1 MHILE
6 KNYTVDILGL
16 ILISKNC
23 QSLIIKQ
30 GVAAVQSILILL
42 LN

>member
-23 QSLIIKQ
+23 RSLIIKQ